1 VRAHPPGTHAG
12 IVVLRVRSRDAPTV
26 KDALR
31 AFLPSDEL
39 GDLAG
44 CVVIVRSHL
53 VRVRRP
59 E

>member
-1 VRAHPPGTHAG
+1 MRAHPPGTHAG
-12 IVVLRVRSRDAPTV
+12 IVVLRVASQDPAMA
-26 KDALR
+26 KEALR
-31 AFLPSDEL
+31 AFLSSDEL

-44 CVVIVRSHL
+44 CVVVLSGDL